1 MTFWQRIR
9 AWFKDS
15 EVIALARTWLAL
27 GLGVFFT
34 GLAGINWPLLLNV
47 NLTKDQVLWL
57 AGIMAAQGITVEI
70 ARRMR
75 ATDLK

>member
-1 MTFWQRIR
+1 MTIWQRIR

-27 GLGVFFT
+27 GLGVFVSA
-34 GLAGINWPLLLNV
+34 LAGMNWSLFLNTS
-47 NLTKDQVLWL
+47 LTNAQIKHL
-57 AGIMAAQGITVEI
+57 AIAMIVQGVVVEI
-70 ARRMR
+70 ARRLR

>member
-27 GLGVFFT
+27 GLGVFIS
-34 GLAGINWPLLLNV
+34 GIAGINWSLLLNTS
-47 NLTKDQVLWL
+47 LTNDQIQHLTIVM
-57 AGIMAAQGITVEI
+57 IVQGIVVEI
-70 ARRMR
+70 ARRLR